1 MRFGTIARVEDPSLG
16 EHAAKWV
23 RLAYGEPTRLG
34 FPATALDRLMVVSDL
49 MNAHTC
55 VQEEILEDD
64 FERVVLNLTRIVH
77 EALVVLARFGF
88 SAEQVKEILRVSL
101 EEEMSRVDPDL
112 GQLSGNE
119 GKPYKRGRR
128 IGDPPG
134 FLSMK
139 TRKAIRKAVKG
150 NE

>member
-1 MRFGTIARVEDPSLG
+1 MRFDTIDMVEVPSLG

-23 RLAYGEPTRLG
+23 RLAYGEPAKLG
-34 FPATALDRLMVVSDL
+34 FPATELDRLMSVSDL

-55 VQEEILEDD
+55 VQEEILGDD
-64 FERVVLNLTRIVH
+64 LERTVLSLTRVVH

-88 SAEQVKEILRVSL
+88 SADQVKEILQVSL
-101 EEEMSRVDPDL
+101 EEEMSRVDPAL
-112 GQLSGNE
+112 GQLDDNE

-128 IGDPPG
+128 VGDPPG

-139 TRKAIRKAVKG
+139 TRKAIRRAVKG
-150 NE
+150 GQ